1 MRKAES
7 RKTKTKREDR
17 TCEIKCKHSRAKLN
31 IPASS
36 RPSKANR
43 KLLYLLFQFLVY
55 LYFLFALSNSFFVGE
70 RLFSRYGQDG
80 TFFIPCRCTV
90 DFVFRICLVFRAKI
104 HVQLSRIRVARLSIC
119 FGLQHWNFSHT
130 MTLFELARR
139 SEGFNQQIKSE
150 KHS

>member
-1 MRKAES
+1 MREAES
-7 RKTKTKREDR
+7 RKIKTKREDR
-17 TCEIKCKHSRAKLN
+17 TCEIKCKHSRAKLS
-31 IPASS
+31 IPVSS

-43 KLLYLLFQFLVY
+43 KLLYLLFQFLVC
-55 LYFLFALSNSFFVGE
+55 LYFLFALSNSFFVGS

-80 TFFIPCRCTV
+80 TFFILWQCTV
-90 DFVFRICLVFRAKI
+90 DFVFRIYFIFRAKI
-104 HVQLSRIRVARLSIC
+104 HLQISRIRVARLSIC

-139 SEGFNQQIKSE
+139 SEGFDEQIKSE